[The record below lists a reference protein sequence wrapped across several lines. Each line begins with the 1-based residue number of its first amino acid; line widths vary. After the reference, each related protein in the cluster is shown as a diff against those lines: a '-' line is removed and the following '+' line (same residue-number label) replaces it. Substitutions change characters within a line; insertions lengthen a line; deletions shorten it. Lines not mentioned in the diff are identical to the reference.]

1 MVYHPILIFLI
12 LLSIETA
19 ILSAAAHPRTK
30 KYFGFLPAVFW
41 IYFLPMCVSSLGL
54 IDAKSPLYGVVTT
67 YGLPASLF
75 LLLLGVDLKAIT
87 RLGRTAV
94 LMFLIGSAGIM
105 LGTAL
110 SFAIFRPFVGDVFW
124 SGFAALSAS
133 WTGGSANMIAV
144 KEALGT
150 PDDVFLPMVVVDTIV
165 PYVWMGLLV
174 SISTGQAAFD
184 HWLRADRGVIEDI
197 RKRMVSVGAAQK
209 VTLNAKNIFLIATF
223 AFAVSIGVQQAAR
236 ILPTAAGVMSFSAW
250 TIILASM
257 LGLAGSLTPLRRC
270 EALGSTKLGYYLLY
284 FVLTTIGAKASLAHL
299 GASAILI
306 AAGVVIILVHAVVLL
321 IAARLLKAPA
331 MLVAAASQANVG
343 GLASAPVVAE
353 IYQPGL
359 ASIGLLMAILGN
371 IIGTYLGIIVGQVCR
386 WVTLLS

>member
-1 MVYHPILIFLI
+1 MIYHPFLIFLI
-12 LLSIETA
+12 LLAIEVTV
-19 ILSAAAHPRTK
+19 LSAAAHPRTK

-41 IYFLPMCVSSLGL
+41 IYFLPMCVSSVGL
-54 IDAKSPLYGVVTT
+54 IDAKSPLYGLVTT

-75 LLLLGVDLKAIT
+75 LLLLGVDLKAIA

-94 LMFLIGSAGIM
+94 LMFLAGSLGIM

-110 SFAIFRPFVGDVFW
+110 SFALFKGVVGAQFW

-150 PDDVFLPMVVVDTIV
+150 PNDVFLPMVVVDTIV

-174 SISTGQAAFD
+174 MASTWQPAFD
-184 HWLRADRGVIEDI
+184 RWNGSNRSVLDHLRQQVAD
-197 RKRMVSVGAAQK
+197 VGTAQN
-209 VTLNAKNIFLIATF
+209 VTLNLKNILVLAGF
-223 AFAVSIGVQQAAR
+223 AFVVSAVVQRVAQA
-236 ILPTAAGVMSFSAW
+236 LPTAEGIISSFAW
-250 TIILASM
+250 TIILVST

-270 EALGSTKLGYYLLY
+270 EVLGSTRIGYYLLF

-306 AAGVVIILVHAVVLL
+306 AAGVVIILVHAAVLL

-343 GLASAPVVAE
+343 GVASAPVVAE

-371 IIGTYLGIIVGQVCR
+371 IIGTYLGIVVGQICR
-386 WVTLLS
+386 WVGGG

>member
-1 MVYHPILIFLI
+1 MIQHPILIFLI
-12 LLSIETA
+12 LLTIETVV
-19 ILSAAAHPRTK
+19 LTAAAHSRTK
-30 KYFGFLPAVFW
+30 RYFGFLPAVFW

-54 IDAKSPLYGVVTT
+54 IDVKSPLYGVVTT

-87 RLGRTAV
+87 QLGRTAL
-94 LMFLIGSAGIM
+94 LMFLAGSFGIV

-110 SFAIFRPFVGDVFW
+110 SFALFKGVVGAEFW

-174 SISTGQAAFD
+174 SVSTGQAAFD

-197 RKRMVSVGAAQK
+197 RKRMAGVGAAQK
-209 VTLNAKNIFLIATF
+209 VTLTAKNIFALAAF
-223 AFAVSIGVQQAAR
+223 AFAVSVGVQQVAR
-236 ILPTAAGVMSFSAW
+236 VLPTAAGIMSFSAW

-257 LGLAGSLTPLRRC
+257 TGLAGSLTPLRRC
-270 EALGSTKLGYYLLY
+270 EDLGSTKIGYVLLF
-284 FVLTTIGAKASLAHL
+284 FVLTTIGAKASIAHL
-299 GASAILI
+299 GASAVLI
-306 AAGVVIILVHAVVLL
+306 AAGVVIILVHAAVLL
-321 IAARLLKAPA
+321 LAARLLRAPA

-343 GLASAPVVAE
+343 GVASAPVVAE

-359 ASIGLLMAILGN
+359 GSIGLLLAVLGN